1 MVGEVFFSGELL
13 PAVGALVGSFT
24 GVQSDVVREV
34 FLAGERFA
42 TVRAAVRRLAGVLAH
57 VVRQVLLPGEALGA
71 VAALERGLTLR
82 MLLAATAAA
91 TAAPDVVQFTVTVA
105 TAGGRS
111 VGSG

>member
-1 MVGEVFFSGELL
+1 MMGRGG
-13 PAVGALVGSFT
+13 P
-24 GVQSDVVREV
+24 QSYSPDVVREV

-42 TVRAAVRRLAGVLAH
+42 TVRTAVRRLAGVLAH

-91 TAAPDVVQFTVTVA
+91 AAAADVVY
-105 TAGGRS
+105 
-111 VGSG
+111 